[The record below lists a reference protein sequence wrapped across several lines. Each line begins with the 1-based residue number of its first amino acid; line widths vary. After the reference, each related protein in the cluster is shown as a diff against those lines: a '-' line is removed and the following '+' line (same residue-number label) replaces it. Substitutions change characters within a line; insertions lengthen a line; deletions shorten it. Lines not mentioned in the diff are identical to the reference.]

1 MMWNQNEKQKYL
13 DTLSARKR
21 DEARR
26 FFAKSEEFE
35 SKLGIDIGDM
45 DAKTL
50 FDTIVACN
58 PQTYITAFAIR
69 RVVIDY
75 IDWRNKL
82 LGMRDNNAAEYFNPL
97 EICALDDTVKNYKN
111 FDEIYQ
117 RLLSIYRPT
126 DGMTCFPIACLAWL
140 GLSAAETAAL
150 TEDDIDYKTKLIFVE
165 GKKPSEYIECKEKRV
180 LEILRIYQNTTVG
193 ERTQN
198 RTFYVDLIDVGRF
211 LKPPRTK
218 NSRKDSDPISAY
230 RISRIIDREFN
241 ERYEKVHG
249 KPSGFTYEGLRILGR
264 INRLEELV
272 EEYGSVRS
280 IPIAKLYEYTQ
291 FSKTNWTVPMIEATL
306 KAFQQIHQLSD

>member
-1 MMWNQNEKQKYL
+1 MMWNQNVKQEYL
-13 DTLSARKR
+13 DTISDRKR
-21 DEARR
+21 SDARR
-26 FFAKSEEFE
+26 FFEKAEALEQ
-35 SKLGIDIGDM
+35 KLNTDIGDM
-45 DAKTL
+45 DVQTL
-50 FDTIVACN
+50 LDTIAACN
-58 PQTYITAFAIR
+58 PQTYITALAIKR
-69 RVVIDY
+69 IVVDY
-75 IDWRNKL
+75 IDWRNQL
-82 LGMRDNNAAEYFNPL
+82 MGMGKCNVAETLNPF
-97 EICALDDTVKNYKN
+97 EICAIDETVKHYKN

-117 RLLSIYRPT
+117 CLLSIYRPT

-140 GLSAAETAAL
+140 GLSAEETAEL
-150 TEDDIDYKTKLIFVE
+150 TEADIDYKAKLIFVKD
-165 GKKPSEYIECKEKRV
+165 KKPSEFIECKEKRI

-218 NSRKDSDPISAY
+218 NSKKDSEPISAY

-249 KPSGFTYEGLRILGR
+249 KPAGFTYEGLRILGR

-280 IPIAKLYEYTQ
+280 IPIAKLYGYTQ

-306 KAFQQIHQLSD
+306 KAFHQIHQLSD